1 MLFILICFYTL
12 CRSRFM
18 GLYFVPK
25 SSIENKSSGS
35 IIQFIALSCASKLTR
50 LKYQNAIIVKINIT
64 DVTLAVK

>member
-1 MLFILICFYTL
+1 
-12 CRSRFM
+12 M